1 MRCGK
6 TALGCGGARFSVL
19 LWPSGH
25 GRPARAEARTGTLK
39 RAPHRY
45 RGLLAAVAI
54 ACVSSA
60 ADFSGE
66 RALEYTR
73 HAVAFGSRPA
83 GSGAN
88 HRLQAYI
95 EAQIRPLDCRVIED
109 AFTAQTPDGPV
120 AMKNIIAL
128 FPGSSGRALVVT
140 GHYDTK
146 KLPGFVGA
154 NDGGSSA
161 GFLLELAQVA
171 STRKWRDDLYIVWL
185 DGEEAFHDWS
195 ADDSVYG
202 SRHLAARWEKEGT
215 LARVKALI
223 NVDMIGDKD
232 LDILRDANSSSAL
245 VQLVWKSARDLGY
258 DKYFLTDPGSIDDDH
273 MPFIQRGANAID
285 IIDFDYG
292 PNNSFWHTPQ
302 DTMDKLSA
310 HSFQVVGDVLVEAL
324 ARLQ

>member
-1 MRCGK
+1 MHCRK
-6 TALGCGGARFSVL
+6 ARLADRGGAGNHFGLLRSVL
-19 LWPSGH
+19 AAL
-25 GRPARAEARTGTLK
+25 TLS
-39 RAPHRY
+39 
-45 RGLLAAVAI
+45 
-54 ACVSSA
+54 CVSLA

-66 RALEYTR
+66 RALDYTR
-73 HAVAFGSRPA
+73 HAVAFGPRPA

-95 EAQIRPLDCRVIED
+95 EAQIRPLHCRVIED
-109 AFTAQTPDGPV
+109 AFTAHTPDGAV
-120 AMKNIIAL
+120 AMKNIIAV
-128 FPGSSGRALVVT
+128 FPGSSGKALVVT

-161 GFLLELAQVA
+161 GFLLELAQA
-171 STRKWRDDLYIVWL
+171 AATRKWQDDLYIVWL
-185 DGEEAFHDWS
+185 DGEEAFHDWT

-202 SRHLAARWEKEGT
+202 SRHLAERWEKDGT
-215 LARVKALI
+215 LGKVKALI

-232 LDILRDANSSSAL
+232 LDILRDGNSSPAL
-245 VQLVWKSARDLGY
+245 VQLFWKSAHDLGY
-258 DKYFLTDPGSIDDDH
+258 EKYFLNDPGSIDDDH

-292 PNNSFWHTPQ
+292 PNNSLWHTPE

-310 HSFQVVGDVLVEAL
+310 HSLQVVGDVLVETL